1 MRSPCTDAAIA
12 ELRAAGVYDYELVR
26 GGKHWQVQW
35 ALKDGARRFYVLPGT
50 PSDWRS
56 ARNVR
61 ADIRRLLK
69 ADGLILAAD
78 PAGGATTTA
87 VADPCATTRS
97 AGADCRCPGGE
108 GRWLSLTNPK
118 IAWSQVVSD
127 YEQG

>member
-26 GGKHWQVQW
+26 GGKHWQAQW
-35 ALKDGARRFYVLPGT
+35 ARKDGARRFYVLPGT

-69 ADGLILAAD
+69 ADGLISRRIRGRNNHR
-78 PAGGATTTA
+78 P
-87 VADPCATTRS
+87 VADLAQQLEELERTVAALVAKVDGCH
-97 AGADCRCPGGE
+97 
-108 GRWLSLTNPK
+108 
-118 IAWSQVVSD
+118 
-127 YEQG
+127 

>member
-69 ADGLILAAD
+69 VDGLILSAEPRAERPPPRSPTLAQRLEALERTVAAL
-78 PAGGATTTA
+78 
-87 VADPCATTRS
+87 VAKVDGCH
-97 AGADCRCPGGE
+97 
-108 GRWLSLTNPK
+108 
-118 IAWSQVVSD
+118 
-127 YEQG
+127 

>member
-1 MRSPCTDAAIA
+1 MRSPCIDAAIA

-35 ALKDGARRFYVLPGT
+35 VVKDGVRRFYALPGT

-69 ADGLILAAD
+69 ADDLITAPDPPAERPPPRSPTLAQRLEALERTV
-78 PAGGATTTA
+78 AALVTKVGG
-87 VADPCATTRS
+87 C
-97 AGADCRCPGGE
+97 
-108 GRWLSLTNPK
+108 
-118 IAWSQVVSD
+118 Q
-127 YEQG
+127 